1 MKDIIDIK
9 DIEKIERIEN
19 EYDLQKASLLER
31 KLRLMIKENPD
42 LKPIREKLRDL
53 IKNYEDKVWS
63 DFENIPDSKFQ
74 ESDKAEVIINA
85 EQKFIKKRKDAIRKR
100 LKQFDM
106 TQQDLGIILE
116 HPKSYM
122 SELMNGVSQFTLKD
136 LVIIHR
142 ILGINLNTLIPTY
155 LQTETR
161 DKVKESIN
169 KLNKPKLRLRKK
181 EFI

>member
-1 MKDIIDIK
+1 
-9 DIEKIERIEN
+9 
-19 EYDLQKASLLER
+19 
-31 KLRLMIKENPD
+31 
-42 LKPIREKLRDL
+42 
-53 IKNYEDKVWS
+53 
-63 DFENIPDSKFQ
+63 
-74 ESDKAEVIINA
+74 
-85 EQKFIKKRKDAIRKR
+85 
-100 LKQFDM
+100 M

-181 EFI
+181 ELIE